1 MTGFYQAALSVM
13 LMPDQTP
20 EDHRMTAASFAPF
33 QDLASLLIP
42 HTHAEKID
50 GAHDVSHL
58 LRVWKNVCAIRDRE
72 GGDARVLIAATL
84 LHDCV
89 SVEKDSPF
97 RSSAS
102 RLAAARARELL
113 TEMGWDEE
121 SIAAVAHAIEAHSF
135 SAAITPL
142 TLEARIL
149 QDADRLDSLGMIGVA
164 RTFYV
169 SGRMGRQLYEPND
182 PHASQRPYDD
192 RNFAADHFHTKLLH
206 LAESFQTDTGTQMAK
221 IRHDRLKRFLN
232 ELMEEIGAPQP

>member
-1 MTGFYQAALSVM
+1 M
-13 LMPDQTP
+13 LIPAQTP

-33 QDLASLLIP
+33 QDMASLLIP

-149 QDADRLDSLGMIGVA
+149 QDANRLDSLGMIGVA

-206 LAESFQTDTGTQMAK
+206 LADSFQTDTGTQMAK
-221 IRHDRLKRFLN
+221 IRHDRLKRFLD

>member
-1 MTGFYQAALSVM
+1 M

-206 LAESFQTDTGTQMAK
+206 LADSFQTDTGTQMAK

>member
-1 MTGFYQAALSVM
+1 M

-72 GGDARVLIAATL
+72 GGDARVPIAATL

-206 LAESFQTDTGTQMAK
+206 LADSFQTDTGTQMAK

>member
-1 MTGFYQAALSVM
+1 M
-13 LMPDQTP
+13 LIPAQTP

-33 QDLASLLIP
+33 QDMASLLIP

-206 LAESFQTDTGTQMAK
+206 LADSFQTDTGTQMAK
-221 IRHDRLKRFLN
+221 IRHDRLKRFLD

>member
-1 MTGFYQAALSVM
+1 
-13 LMPDQTP
+13 
-20 EDHRMTAASFAPF
+20 MTAASFAPF

-102 RLAAARARELL
+102 RLAAVRASELL

-169 SGRMGRQLYEPND
+169 SGRMGRQLYEAND

-192 RNFAADHFHTKLLH
+192 MNFAADHFHTKLLH
-206 LAESFQTDTGTQMAK
+206 LADSFQTDTGTQMAK
-221 IRHDRLKRFLN
+221 IRHDRLKRFLD
-232 ELMEEIGAPQP
+232 ELMEEIGAPKP

>member
-1 MTGFYQAALSVM
+1 
-13 LMPDQTP
+13 
-20 EDHRMTAASFAPF
+20 MTAASFAPF

-72 GGDARVLIAATL
+72 GGDARELIAATL

-206 LAESFQTDTGTQMAK
+206 LADSFQTDTGTQMAK

>member
-1 MTGFYQAALSVM
+1 MRQRTVK
-13 LMPDQTP
+13 DN
-20 EDHRMTAASFAPF
+20 RMTAASFAPF
-33 QDLASLLIP
+33 QDLANLLIP
-42 HTHAEKID
+42 YTHAEKID
-50 GAHDVSHL
+50 GSHDVSHL

-72 GGDARVLIAATL
+72 GGDARVLMAATL

-97 RSSAS
+97 RAGAS

-113 TEMGWDEE
+113 SDMGWDEE
-121 SIAAVAHAIEAHSF
+121 SIASVAHAVEAHSF

-142 TLEARIL
+142 TLEAKIL

-169 SGRMGRQLYEPND
+169 SGRMGKYLYEPYD

-192 RNFAADHFHTKLLH
+192 KRFAVDHFHTKLLH
-206 LAESFQTDTGTQMAK
+206 LADGFQTRTGAQMAK
-221 IRHDRLKRFLN
+221 VRHDRLKRFLD